1 MKVRSMVGLI
11 PLFAVAVLDER
22 DLEAFPEF
30 VARTDWFLDH
40 RPDLARRMTV
50 MIDRA
55 SADGNV
61 RFFPCIDAHGL
72 ANARARVC
80 VSVSVSVRVC
90 VCVCVNVALIA

>member
-61 RFFPCIDAHGL
+61 RSFPCIDAHGL
-72 ANARARVC
+72 AHVC
-80 VSVSVSVRVC
+80 VCVC
-90 VCVCVNVALIA
+90 VCARVCVCVNVALIA